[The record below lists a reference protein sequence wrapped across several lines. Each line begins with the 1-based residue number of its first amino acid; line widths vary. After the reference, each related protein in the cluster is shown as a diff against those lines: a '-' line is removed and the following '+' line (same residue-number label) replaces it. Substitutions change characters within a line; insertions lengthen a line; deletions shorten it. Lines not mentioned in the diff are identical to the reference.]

1 MSQMIGLGAGLLLLT
16 FMFFCLRQGSKA
28 RPREGLSESSYLAG
42 GTEHGGSEHGGSD
55 DGGGSGH

>member
-1 MSQMIGLGAGLLLLT
+1 MSLSQMIGLGAGLLFVAFTL
-16 FMFFCLRQGSKA
+16 FCLRQGSKV

-42 GTEHGGSEHGGSD
+42 GTDDH